1 MDNCTIISLVP
12 YRILPATSGGHLSI
26 TMLHHY
32 MGLHCDVHILSTAD
46 NDAQH
51 KYSFKVHR
59 IFPRAIKRYLPNY
72 GLRTMEKLGKDLQAQ
87 YIICEHPY
95 MAPTAISLS
104 RKLGIPWFLRSQNVE
119 SERFRSLGK
128 PWWRIMYAWER
139 YAMKHAD
146 ANFFIT
152 PEDKDWSQQ
161 HYNLDASR
169 CYAVPYGTPLA
180 QRPQPIPTVKA
191 QVAAGTNI
199 DPHVPWL
206 YFLGALD
213 YAPNVEA
220 LEYILNDIAPRIETS
235 GKPYEIL
242 IAGKNLS
249 EALQQ
254 RIKDTP
260 NAHYMGFIP
269 VLDTFLKACDIML
282 NPVMTG
288 GGIKTKAVEAL
299 GYNKMVVS
307 SRIGAAG
314 LIPEA
319 CNPNLL
325 VTTDYDWDAFTQQ
338 IIAAM
343 DMQPAITDKFYDTY
357 NWDKIATK
365 ILSVMKAT
373 VPRNR

>member
-12 YRILPATSGGHLSI
+12 YRILPATSGGHLGI
-26 TMLHHY
+26 ADLHHHL
-32 MGLHCDVHILSTAD
+32 GLQCTDHMIGTES
-46 NDAQH
+46 NGDAS
-51 KYSFKVHR
+51 KYSFTLHKVFTAGKQR
-59 IFPRAIKRYLPNY
+59 YMPRYKLAEVVALAKQYNARYIY
-72 GLRTMEKLGKDLQAQ
+72 CD
-87 YIICEHPY
+87 HPY
-95 MAPTAISLS
+95 MAFTAIAAS
-104 RKLGIPWFLRSQNVE
+104 RKLGIPWFMRSHNIE
-119 SERFRSLGK
+119 SERFHTMGK
-128 PWWRIMYAWER
+128 PWWRLMFAFER
-139 YAMKHAD
+139 YAMQQAD
-146 ANFFIT
+146 GVFFVA
-152 PEDKDWSQQ
+152 PEDKQWAEQ
-161 HYNLDASR
+161 HYKLEPAR
-169 CYAVPYGTPLA
+169 CHIIPYGTNLA
-180 QRPQPIPTVKA
+180 QRPASMPGAKA
-191 QVAAGTNI
+191 EVAADTNI
-199 DPHVPWL
+199 NPNVPWI

-213 YAPNVEA
+213 YAPNTQAIEH
-220 LEYILNDIAPRIETS
+220 ILTDIAPRLEKS
-235 GKPYEIL
+235 GKQYEIL

-260 NAHYMGFIP
+260 HAHYMGFIP

-343 DMQPAITDKFYDTY
+343 DMQPAITDRFYDTY

-373 VPRNR
+373 VPRSR